1 MQEVTFKF
9 DFDNVMSSND
19 FSDYF
24 LSLKGIKDVN
34 YKNDDYLEITIQYT
48 DDISLERIKLELE
61 LYFNILNIPEM
72 LFFDKHIK
80 KDLKKEKIVIKDMC
94 CEYCIKGTIED
105 LFDTNGIISVYTN
118 YDPLEIWP
126 DITFYITYDD
136 SLITK
141 EEINKILENM

>member
-9 DFDNVMSSND
+9 DNVIISND

-24 LSLKGIKDVN
+24 LSLKGIKDIN

-48 DDISLERIKLELE
+48 NDISLKQIKLELE
-61 LYFNILNIPEM
+61 LYFNILKIPEM

-105 LFDTNGIISVYTN
+105 LFDTNGIVSAYTN
-118 YDPLEIWP
+118 YDPLVDSCY

-136 SLITK
+136 TITSI
-141 EEINKILENM
+141 EEIKKKLNIM